1 MKSNFINTDE
11 YPEAD
16 RQYKDRLFRFVFQKP
31 EDLLSL
37 YNAVNGTDYKDPD
50 ALEINTL
57 GNVLYLSMKNDI
69 SFLVSGTLNLYEH
82 QSTCNPNMPMR
93 GLFYFSRLYEKYI
106 AVQDINIY
114 SSAAK
119 TFPFPRHVVFYNGT
133 AEEPDRKVLRLS
145 DLYEIVPGDSHPSLE
160 CETLMLNINY
170 GHNRSLMEKCRRLEE
185 YAIFVHTVRENLE
198 RQMTLDQAVTEA
210 VDTCIRDGV
219 LKDILTEQ
227 KSEVIQM
234 VLETFDQEKYEKAM
248 HQEGY
253 DDGYSDGKKDGY
265 SDGKADM
272 FLELIRK
279 KLAKGSSLEK
289 IARELETDLETVQ
302 KLADQI

>member
-1 MKSNFINTDE
+1 M
-11 YPEAD
+11 
-16 RQYKDRLFRFVFQKP
+16 
-31 EDLLSL
+31 
-37 YNAVNGTDYKDPD
+37 
-50 ALEINTL
+50 
-57 GNVLYLSMKNDI
+57 
-69 SFLVSGTLNLYEH
+69 
-82 QSTCNPNMPMR
+82 
-93 GLFYFSRLYEKYI
+93 
-106 AVQDINIY
+106 
-114 SSAAK
+114 
-119 TFPFPRHVVFYNGT
+119 
-133 AEEPDRKVLRLS
+133 
-145 DLYEIVPGDSHPSLE
+145 
-160 CETLMLNINY
+160 
-170 GHNRSLMEKCRRLEE
+170 
-185 YAIFVHTVRENLE
+185 
-198 RQMTLDQAVTEA
+198 
-210 VDTCIRDGV
+210 DTCIQDGV

-234 VLETFDQEKYEKAM
+234 VLETFDQEKYENAM